1 MISSQNSRH
10 IFESGRSTVTSG
22 GHLFNAT
29 SETVD
34 QFVPGLLKIHPY
46 EKLINTA
53 VNWIEST
60 DSISLYIYFVL
71 VFNTGVVTATGVA
84 LLFHFFWFFKKSAF
98 VNLPMTPIL
107 KVLNNEFALFVVSAV
122 VLSAL
127 GIAGNYEGLFIGVV
141 FFFLF
146 KVGLLRR
153 IMNYYATR
161 FINGKLPLNDRV
173 FKMVLI
179 RYSLYENMP
188 PPEVRELDEHVQD
201 AVINRGKKKRKK

>member
-1 MISSQNSRH
+1 MISSENSQH
-10 IFESGRSTVTSG
+10 IFESGRTTVTSG

-29 SETVD
+29 SETVE
-34 QFVPGLLKIHPY
+34 QFVPGLLKLHPY

-53 VNWIEST
+53 VRWIEST
-60 DSISLYIYFVL
+60 DSISLYLYFAL
-71 VFNTGVVTATGVA
+71 VFNIGVVTATGAA

-98 VNLPMTPIL
+98 VNLPMTPAL
-107 KVLNNEFALFVVSAV
+107 KLFNSEFALFLVSAV
-122 VLSAL
+122 ALSLL
-127 GIAGNYEGLFIGVV
+127 GIGGNYEGLFVGIV

-153 IMNYYATR
+153 ILNYYATR
-161 FINGKLPLNDRV
+161 YINGGLPLNDRV

-188 PPEVRELDEHVQD
+188 PPEIRELDEHVQD
-201 AVINRGKKKRKK
+201 AVINRGKKQRRK